1 MPKYTYPLANGKTL
15 TLEGETEP
23 SQADVEAEAN
33 RHGVRSLL
41 MRAEDPEKVERRQ
54 TQRQEA
60 ENPFVEQ
67 LHGWKGIAKEIIP
80 GIVAAPG
87 TLKDFFYDLPKA
99 VVEDVMSGLRGLPQA
114 NMDAF
119 VKNLSTAGPRFK
131 QDLMNST
138 AEERGR
144 VIGNFIGNALAMR
157 AIPTT
162 VPTILKTP
170 KKAIRFVGKTVAD
183 VAETPRVRLF
193 GMGMGALGG
202 GYGATTGSLPL
213 MAAGTA
219 LAALPPTMSK
229 VGRVMERYG
238 TKVGAQELTAP
249 GTLLRL
255 EQELKLGVK
264 TPAILRE
271 EVRAYQAELAAK
283 RATNKLDIDTKAMK
297 REQRELN
304 RVSAMIDRQE
314 SKLSA
319 PESFPS
325 PATVRES
332 LGPLPKAG
340 AKQAELDKLADLDTA
355 IKEEQIFAAR
365 RRPRLRSEEK
375 QLGKVEERADLAQ
388 RRTEQRGAATTA
400 RVATGEA
407 REEAQLDAEQFLD
420 DMRAAQAAKIQAE
433 RTQAGVVKQPSR
445 FRETESAP
453 TVEGGRTTKSTSY
466 RTPGTPVAGV
476 SPPSARGGLR
486 MAPSHK
492 APAPGSVYTEEA
504 GFVPSATRTP
514 KVERVPRAPLVV
526 SPEVDAAMKQRSR
539 AAKAESILRGDLGAQ
554 GFSGQA
560 LEDEL
565 LKLMLGIT
573 RY

>member
-33 RHGVRSLL
+33 QHGVRSLL
-41 MRAEDPEKVERRQ
+41 MRAEDPEKVERRK
-54 TQRQEA
+54 TQRREA
-60 ENPFVEQ
+60 ENPFLET
-67 LHGWKGIAKEIIP
+67 LHTMKGTAKGILP
-80 GIVAAPG
+80 GIAATPG
-87 TLKDFFYDLPKA
+87 ALKGFFYDLPKA
-99 VVEDVMSGLRGLPQA
+99 VVEDVISGLQGLPQA

-119 VKNLSTAGPRFK
+119 VKSLSTEGPRLK
-131 QDLMNST
+131 QALMNST
-138 AEERGR
+138 ADERGQ
-144 VIGNFIGNALAMR
+144 ILGNFLGGVLTAR
-157 AIPTT
+157 AVPTSI
-162 VPTILKTP
+162 PTILKAP
-170 KKAIRFVGKTVAD
+170 KPAIRFVGKTSAD
-183 VAETPRVRLF
+183 IAETPRVRLF

-202 GYGATTGSLPL
+202 GYGATTGSIPL

-219 LAALPPTMSK
+219 LAALPPVVSK
-229 VGRVMERYG
+229 VGRAMERFG
-238 TKVGAQELTAP
+238 TKAGAQESTAS

-264 TPAILRE
+264 TPATLRE
-271 EVRAYQAELAAK
+271 EIRVYQAELAAK
-283 RATNKLDIDTKAMK
+283 RATSKLDIDTKAMK

-304 RVSAMIDRQE
+304 RLSAMIDRQE
-314 SKLSA
+314 SQLPA

-340 AKQAELDKLADLDTA
+340 ARQTEFDKISDLDKA
-355 IKEEQIFAAR
+355 IKEEYLLAAR
-365 RRPRLRSEEK
+365 RRPRLRTEEK
-375 QLGKVEERADLAQ
+375 QLGKAEERADLAQ
-388 RRTEQRGAATTA
+388 HRTEQRGAATKV
-400 RVATGEA
+400 RVAAGEA

-420 DMRAAQAAKIQAE
+420 DMRAERAAKIQAE
-433 RTQAGVVKQPSR
+433 RTQAGVTKQPSR

-476 SPPSARGGLR
+476 SPPSARGELR
-486 MAPSHK
+486 MVPSHK